1 MKNQEKIVILD
12 FGGQY
17 SQLIARR
24 VREAK
29 VYCEVQPYNKPV
41 ETFKE
46 NCCGI
51 ILTGGPRSVYGQD
64 ALKLAPEV
72 LALGVPVLGICY
84 GAQLLAATFGGAV
97 AASLTPEYGHA
108 KMSLSATHPLL
119 ETMPEKQTVWMNHND
134 IITRLPEGFVL
145 FGGTSSCPVAAF
157 GSDDKKIYG
166 LQYHPEVVHTPEGK
180 KLFNNFLY
188 NICHCKGDW
197 TMDALADTLIADIKA
212 QVGDG
217 LVLSGLSGG
226 VDSSVASVLVHK
238 AVGDKLTCV
247 FVNHGL
253 LRKNEAEE
261 VMSVYGEKLGLNI
274 VYVEASQ
281 RFLSKLKD
289 VTDPEQ
295 KRKVIGSEFIRVF
308 EEEAQKLGDVD
319 FLVQGTIYPD
329 VIESG
334 VGDAAVIKS
343 HHNVGGLPKN
353 IKFKELVE
361 PLRYLF
367 KDEVRALGEQLG
379 IPANLVWRQPFPGP
393 GLAVRCLGEVAEAKL
408 AILRETDAV
417 LREEIA
423 NAGLEREIWQYFT
436 VFTGLKTTGVMG
448 DARTYDYT
456 IAIRAITSVDAMT
469 VEIAELPYPLLKK
482 ISGRIINEVDQV
494 NRVVYDITSKPPG
507 TIEWE

>member
-261 VMSVYGEKLGLNI
+261 VMSVYGEKTWFKHCLCGGKPTL
-274 VYVEASQ
+274 
-281 RFLSKLKD
+281 F
-289 VTDPEQ
+289 EQ
-295 KRKVIGSEFIRVF
+295 AKRCDRPR
-308 EEEAQKLGDVD
+308 
-319 FLVQGTIYPD
+319 T
-329 VIESG
+329 
-334 VGDAAVIKS
+334 
-343 HHNVGGLPKN
+343 
-353 IKFKELVE
+353 
-361 PLRYLF
+361 
-367 KDEVRALGEQLG
+367 
-379 IPANLVWRQPFPGP
+379 
-393 GLAVRCLGEVAEAKL
+393 
-408 AILRETDAV
+408 
-417 LREEIA
+417 
-423 NAGLEREIWQYFT
+423 
-436 VFTGLKTTGVMG
+436 KT
-448 DARTYDYT
+448 
-456 IAIRAITSVDAMT
+456 
-469 VEIAELPYPLLKK
+469 
-482 ISGRIINEVDQV
+482 
-494 NRVVYDITSKPPG
+494 
-507 TIEWE
+507 